1 MQPPSNWPILIALI
15 HCNMAEAAADKVG
28 LTGVARDSFMEVYA
42 ALGPRGAKSYEQYL
56 AKVRSKAE
64 VVAKITELGLPTS
77 GNECDRLVFCGRYAA
92 KAGTPLE
99 EALETAMAG
108 ISAAAELKAAL
119 GESNQLSFALS
130 AGRWG
135 EEHKAARAAAFP
147 YSPSVSATH
156 GSDVIEARTTAAVMG
171 TSVQPGQLLGYVAMQ
186 SGGYVDDIAVF
197 PAFQGHGVASAL
209 IAGAASVER
218 GSSMSLDVRAANVPA
233 IKLYTRLG
241 FRFGQLQHPSFL
253 DWDGGFEGEA
263 DVSTVRRCLPSNAD
277 LSALLQ

>member
-1 MQPPSNWPILIALI
+1 MQTASNWPILIALI
-15 HCNMAEAAADKVG
+15 HGNMAEAAADKVG
-28 LTGVARDSFMEVYA
+28 LTGVARDSFMRSMRPSVRA
-42 ALGPRGAKSYEQYL
+42 VPNRTNSTLPRSDRKLRLLQ
-56 AKVRSKAE
+56 RSQSS
-64 VVAKITELGLPTS
+64 LLTS
-77 GNECDRLVFCGRYAA
+77 GNEHRLVFCGRYAA